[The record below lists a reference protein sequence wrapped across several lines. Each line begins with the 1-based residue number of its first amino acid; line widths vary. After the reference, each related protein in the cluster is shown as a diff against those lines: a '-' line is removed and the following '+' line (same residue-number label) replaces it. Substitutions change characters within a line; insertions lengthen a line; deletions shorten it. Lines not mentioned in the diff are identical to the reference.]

1 MIEQWG
7 LMQGLT
13 PARAIGQ
20 RAVSPVVEA
29 PEAILQGGRLQS
41 NSQVERLISLSS
53 PPSPPSGRSRLT
65 NGGFSSF
72 VAGMGGL
79 LLF

>member
-53 PPSPPSGRSRLT
+53 PPSPPQ
-65 NGGFSSF
+65 
-72 VAGMGGL
+72 AGPD
-79 LLF
+79 